1 MEGMDTWMHGWVKPE
16 NKTFARATIDG
27 FPINIAAVCLW
38 DAHPEGRVG
47 HLPRTAPNIQ
57 HRFLINYFSSIDQA
71 RCVTSEVSQM
81 KGATLEVRPE
91 GAIPCYGEIL
101 TLRCETCRII

>member
-1 MEGMDTWMHGWVKPE
+1 MHGWVKPE
-16 NKTFARATIDG
+16 NKMFARAIING
-27 FPINIAAVCLW
+27 FPIDIAAVCLW

-47 HLPRTAPNIQ
+47 HLLKTAPKIQ

-81 KGATLEVRPE
+81 KGLLLKGYPKW
-91 GAIPCYGEIL
+91 P
-101 TLRCETCRII
+101 LRDTSSWGDT